1 MGINQLTSS
10 FHFFPSLHQIVFL
23 LLQFLY
29 LFVFWSKDVLLRL
42 YFITIQL
49 FTESSSEQLPNTN
62 WQLLIPNAWNQLG
75 IIYPLN
81 LSQDNRWQY
90 KWLWSCLSFNCMTMF
105 EWTLI
110 PKHLI
115 EYFCE
120 IETDICPP
128 QSIYRENINSILQR
142 TDIFKEMHFKSH
154 FLLLIIW
161 NFFQN

>member
-1 MGINQLTSS
+1 MRAFINCRFWQRLCQRILWS
-10 FHFFPSLHQIVFL
+10 FTLVFFNDLPGLWVLISWLVHSIFSPSLHQIVFL

-29 LFVFWSKDVLLRL
+29 LFVFRSKDVLLHL

-49 FTESSSEQLPNTN
+49 FTESSSEQLPNAN
-62 WQLLIPNAWNQLG
+62 WQLLIPNAWNQLR

-90 KWLWSCLSFNCMTMF
+90 KWLWNCLSFNCMTMF

-128 QSIYRENINSILQR
+128 QSI
-142 TDIFKEMHFKSH
+142 
-154 FLLLIIW
+154 
-161 NFFQN
+161 